1 MMQWL
6 IYGMVYSGAL
16 LMVWNI
22 ICFVRYARFMQKQKS
37 WRRRGWLLQVP
48 IVLLL
53 LFLAGYLLVG
63 IIGEP
68 DLIVASILFG
78 GSVFVF
84 IIYLLLSR
92 ITQQIIEEERLE
104 AELSAKEE
112 SSRMKTR
119 FLATMSHEM
128 KTPMNVI
135 LGLDTL
141 ALKNPQLHDLSCQI
155 NGVLFRVARL
165 HADQGHQPLSD
176 AARFFSVHRYIRFR
190 YPLHHAAQSN
200 PPPVYFR

>member
-6 IYGMVYSGAL
+6 IYGMVFGGAI

-22 ICFVRYARFMQKQKS
+22 ICFVRYARFMKQQKS

-92 ITQQIIEEERLE
+92 ITQQIIEGAPGGNEGT
-104 AELSAKEE
+104 A
-112 SSRMKTR
+112 
-119 FLATMSHEM
+119 
-128 KTPMNVI
+128 
-135 LGLDTL
+135 
-141 ALKNPQLHDLSCQI
+141 
-155 NGVLFRVARL
+155 
-165 HADQGHQPLSD
+165 
-176 AARFFSVHRYIRFR
+176 
-190 YPLHHAAQSN
+190 
-200 PPPVYFR
+200 